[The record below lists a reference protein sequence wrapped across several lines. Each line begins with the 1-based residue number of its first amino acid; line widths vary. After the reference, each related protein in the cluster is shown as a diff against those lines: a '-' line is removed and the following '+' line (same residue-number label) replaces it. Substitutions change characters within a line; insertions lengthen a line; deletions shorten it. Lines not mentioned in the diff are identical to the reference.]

1 MDGPPIENGAVAVVG
16 DRIVDVGKFSE
27 ISKRH
32 SREEMV
38 DLGEQALLPG
48 LINAHCHLDYTCL
61 RGRIPRQ
68 KSFTDWIRAINGEK
82 AKLSQDVYVD
92 SINEG
97 FAEVK
102 RFGTTTIANLTAF
115 PELISRI
122 QAPIRAWWFAELI
135 DVRKQRKS
143 GENLTALSSQVSES
157 SKDLQVVDLGGRIA
171 LPGFVDAHTHL
182 VFAGNRLDDFERRA
196 RGETY
201 EQIAKAGGG
210 IWSTVEKVRNASED
224 DLFAQAKKHAEW
236 FLKCGTTTIEA
247 KSGYGLTL
255 EDELKI
261 LRVMRRLN
269 DETPLEIV
277 PTFLGA
283 HAVPR
288 ETSADEYVDLVINEM
303 LPRVVKEKLAEFCDV
318 FCERGYFDVDNSR
331 KILTAAKKLGL
342 KLRGHVDQLS
352 NSGGARLMA
361 ELGAATADHLEKT
374 DERGI
379 AALKVA
385 NVQPVLLPG
394 SVYALGLTSYP
405 RAREMIGAG
414 LAVVLATDFNPGSS
428 PTPSM
433 PMVLSLACTQ
443 MKMSPAEAISAAT
456 INAAYSLNRG
466 DAVGSLEPGK
476 LANVVVF
483 DCEDYRELAY
493 WFGIPQTHSV
503 YVKGEC
509 VVGRGD

>member
-1 MDGPPIENGAVAVVG
+1 LKSLALLHASQLVTLAGPRHP
-16 DRIVDVGKFSE
+16 RVGKELSE
-27 ISKRH
+27 LGII
-32 SREEMV
+32 REGGILIRDGKV
-38 DLGEQALLPG
+38 DIVGPSDE
-48 LINAHCHLDYTCL
+48 I
-61 RGRIPRQ
+61 
-68 KSFTDWIRAINGEK
+68 EK
-82 AKLSQDVYVD
+82 
-92 SINEG
+92 
-97 FAEVK
+97 
-102 RFGTTTIANLTAF
+102 
-115 PELISRI
+115 
-122 QAPIRAWWFAELI
+122 
-135 DVRKQRKS
+135 KS
-143 GENLTALSSQVSES
+143 GDAE
-157 SKDLQVVDLGGRIA
+157 VVDLGGRVA

-182 VFAGNRLDDFERRA
+182 VFGGNRLDDFERRA

-210 IWSTVEKVRNASED
+210 IWSTVEKTRAASED
-224 DLFAQAKKHAEW
+224 QLFEAAEKRVGW

-261 LRVMRRLN
+261 LRVIWRLN
-269 DETPLEIV
+269 DGTPLTIV

-288 ETSADEYVDLVINEM
+288 ETSPDKYVDLVIDEM
-303 LPRVVKEKLAEFCDV
+303 LPRVAEEKLAEFCDV
-318 FCERGYFDVDNSR
+318 FCERGYFDVEQSR
-331 KILTAAKKLGL
+331 RILSAAQKLGL

-352 NSGGARLMA
+352 NSGGAKLMA
-361 ELGAATADHLEKT
+361 ELGAVTADHLEKT

-379 AALKVA
+379 GALKTA
-385 NVQPVLLPG
+385 KVQPVLLPG
-394 SVYALGLTSYP
+394 SVYALGSTTYP
-405 RAREMIGAG
+405 RGREMIDAG

-466 DAVGSLEPGK
+466 ESIGSLESGK
-476 LANVVVF
+476 LANIAVF

-503 YVKGEC
+503 CARG
-509 VVGRGD
+509 GRI